1 MYCATIAIYQS
12 IILQDVNVLMDIV
25 EGVSP
30 TMPPESESESED
42 DEEKMKRYKENVKNH
57 TITTLKILCIWDCT
71 NIWIK
76 ISEVLAFI
84 VFDPFT
90 ELIITICIAVNVI
103 FMALDQY
110 DENYDDN
117 GGMSPFLTELLI
129 NGNYFF
135 TAIFAVESFAKMA
148 AMSPRYFF
156 AVSLYR

>member
-1 MYCATIAIYQS
+1 
-12 IILQDVNVLMDIV
+12 
-25 EGVSP
+25 
-30 TMPPESESESED
+30 
-42 DEEKMKRYKENVKNH
+42 
-57 TITTLKILCIWDCT
+57 
-71 NIWIK
+71 
-76 ISEVLAFI
+76 
-84 VFDPFT
+84 
-90 ELIITICIAVNVI
+90 
-103 FMALDQY
+103 MALDQY